1 MNRWGRCAVVVAAIA
16 LPLVA
21 ESAEVPAWVAKSDV
35 SSMLL
40 LRTMAD
46 FAPESA
52 SQLGLEGYDERVR
65 DLLPDY
71 RGRYRR
77 AVTKVIVDL
86 ERRRAHQKD
95 PLLLQDL
102 DITLK
107 AAHDEVREI
116 DLSEKYLLP
125 YFPVDKIVFGGLRQ
139 LLDAQVKP
147 ERQKLAVARLRR
159 YAGLI
164 GGTTPLCALAEQ
176 RTREKLQQPG
186 LLPPI
191 RAQVEKDLANTTA
204 MVNGIEQLF
213 TQYKVDGWQ
222 WPLAAFK
229 AQLATYQSFVRAEL
243 LTRARE
249 DFRLPPELYA
259 FNLEQIGVDI
269 APAELIK
276 EAHATFDEIIAQ
288 MKALAP
294 KVAKERHWKSSDYR
308 DVLRALK
315 KEQLVGA
322 DILPLYQA
330 RLKSIEEIIAR
341 EKLVTLPARPARIRL
356 ASEAESAQTPIP
368 NMRAPRLIHNTGE
381 QGEFV
386 LPLNIPAPPGSKQA
400 TQKLDDFTFAAAAWT
415 LTAHEARPGHELQ
428 FDNMVEHGVS
438 LARAVFAF
446 NSTNVEGWGLYAEW
460 MMLPFMPADGQLVSL
475 QLRLQRAARAFLDPE
490 LQAGIVT
497 PAQAKKVLTDE
508 VLLSDGL
515 ANSEVE
521 RYTFRSPG
529 QATSYYYGY
538 TKLLALRKE
547 VEAKLGAKFDQL
559 RLHDFILSQGL
570 LPPALMRKAV
580 LDELVPATPSA
591 Q

>member
-1 MNRWGRCAVVVAAIA
+1 MNRLVPWSVVIA
-16 LPLVA
+16 LALPMVA
-21 ESAEVPAWVAKSDV
+21 HGAEAPAWVAKSDV

-40 LRTMAD
+40 LRAMAE

-52 SQLGLEGYDERVR
+52 SRLGLEGYDERVR
-65 DLLPDY
+65 DLGPDY

-77 AVTKVIVDL
+77 AVTKAIVDL
-86 ERRRAHQKD
+86 ERRRARQKD
-95 PLLLQDL
+95 PLLQQDL

-107 AAHDEVREI
+107 AAHDEIRDI

-125 YFPVDKIVFGGLRQ
+125 YFPVEKIVFSGLRQ

-159 YAGLI
+159 YAGLV
-164 GGTTPLCALAEQ
+164 GGTTPLCALAEA
-176 RTREKLQQPG
+176 RTREELQQTG

-191 RAQVEKDLANTTA
+191 RAELEKDLANSTA

-213 TQYKVDGWQ
+213 TQFKIDGWQ

-229 AQLATYQSFVRAEL
+229 AQLASYQAFVRAEL

-249 DFRLPPELYA
+249 DFKLPPELYA
-259 FNLEQIGVDI
+259 FNLEQLGVDI
-269 APAELIK
+269 PPAELIK
-276 EAHATFDEIIAQ
+276 QAHASFDDIIAQ

-294 KVAKERHWKSSDYR
+294 KVAKERHWKSGDYR

-322 DILPLYQA
+322 EILPLYEA
-330 RLKSIEEIIAR
+330 RLKAIEDIIVR
-341 EKLVTLPARPARIRL
+341 QKLVTLPARPARIRL

-400 TQKLDDFTFAAAAWT
+400 TQKLDDFTYAAAAWT

-446 NSTNVEGWGLYAEW
+446 NSTNVEGWGLYSEW

-475 QLRLQRAARAFLDPE
+475 QLRLMRAARAFLDPE

-538 TKLLALRKE
+538 TKLLALRQE
-547 VEAKLGAKFDQL
+547 VQAKLGAKFDAL

-580 LDELVPATPSA
+580 LDELVPAGN
-591 Q
+591 